1 MLQCR
6 LRACNTLPA
15 SGKICRRTHC
25 AISGAVFAPLLQR
38 LALVLT
44 NHAGNKDGVV
54 VYSGSEHNQHDVII
68 SVLRGAWRVLCVFV
82 WFEPVIGNRGTP
94 LTCDRPTE
102 PHAHNQPQSLHT
114 PHNNDAKKHQI
125 DSRHTG
131 IGSHLVNA
139 FKQGP
144 HTNSEQMFRE

>member
-6 LRACNTLPA
+6 LRACNTRLA

-25 AISGAVFAPLLQR
+25 AISGAVFAPLQR
-38 LALVLT
+38 LPAALFLT
-44 NHAGNKDGVV
+44 NHAGNQDGVV
-54 VYSGSEHNQHDVII
+54 VCSGSEHNRDDVII
-68 SVLRGAWRVLCVFV
+68 SVLRGGLESLCVFV
-82 WFEPVIGNRGTP
+82 CFEPVFSNRGTP

-102 PHAHNQPQSLHT
+102 PHAHNQPQSLRT
-114 PHNNDAKKHQI
+114 PHYNLAKKHQI

-144 HTNSEQMFRE
+144 HTSSE